1 MSTLLAKT
9 NPMTDPRVTTMLE
22 EQARKED
29 TLYLIILLFLILS
42 AFIR

>member
-1 MSTLLAKT
+1 MI
-9 NPMTDPRVTTMLE
+9 DPRVTALLDAEAKRT
-22 EQARKED
+22 D